1 MVWFEVRHE
10 ITIENEG
17 NSNWTFDIGKNFI
30 DGFDLEQTL
39 PLTTTKSTL
48 NSIRFLKNFADF
60 FSVFSCVHAQLNKQ
74 LKNKEKTEEEKKCN
88 EEKNKSITS
97 RLLALKVSIS
107 VCLFLRFFFLHTIA
121 LINQQKSN
129 AFDCFQTKTQERK
142 NQQHEHKNIENV
154 WPFSF
159 DSISLFFLFALFIL
173 F

>member
-48 NSIRFLKNFADF
+48 NSIRFLENFADF

-88 EEKNKSITS
+88 EEK
-97 RLLALKVSIS
+97 
-107 VCLFLRFFFLHTIA
+107 
-121 LINQQKSN
+121 INQLRQGFWLLK
-129 AFDCFQTKTQERK
+129 FQ
-142 NQQHEHKNIENV
+142 
-154 WPFSF
+154 
-159 DSISLFFLFALFIL
+159 FLFAFFCAFFFYIQSP
-173 F
+173 